1 MNPIINLYTTRVLPA
16 LNSVSFLPVFAM
28 RVWIADI
35 FFTSGQT
42 KLLDWQG
49 TVALFADEYKVPV
62 LSPELAAILGTGTEL
77 IAPVLLVLGL
87 GSRFAAAALL
97 FMTGIIEF
105 TYMHFDVH
113 VIWTLMLTLIIFQ
126 GPGKLS
132 LDSLISKKVAAPAQY
147 GQGLINPRYKS

>member
-1 MNPIINLYTTRVLPA
+1 MKQFIDLYTKNILPF
-16 LNSVSFLPVFAM
+16 LNGLSFLPVFAI
-28 RVWIADI
+28 RLWIADI
-35 FFTSGQT
+35 FFKSGQT

-62 LSPELAAILGTGTEL
+62 LPPELAATLGTGTEL
-77 IAPVLLVLGL
+77 IAPVLLAIGL
-87 GSRFAAAALL
+87 GSRFSAAAML

-113 VIWTLMLTLIIFQ
+113 VIWTLMLALIIFQ

-132 LDSLISKKVAAPAQY
+132 LDYLIHKRFVK
-147 GQGLINPRYKS
+147 